1 MTELVEGEFGTC
13 RVCGSPLIGSR
24 LIAYGQASYY
34 CPECHNLTPKP
45 IGNWDAHRQR
55 DWRDE
60 MRERFEIARGPKKI
74 P

>member
-13 RVCGSPLIGSR
+13 RVCGSPLLGAMLTIHGVTSH
-24 LIAYGQASYY
+24 Y
-34 CPECHNLTPKP
+34 CPECNRWMPPPLWK
-45 IGNWDAHRQR
+45 DEESRR

-60 MRERFEIARGPKKI
+60 MRERFEIASGPKKI